1 MENKNIK
8 YDIKGIKKALQDEYM
23 AASLVGFTDNTPDIM
38 DIEFSNSKELISMAE
53 RSGLNLEEFVISD
66 EE

>member
-53 RSGLNLEEFVISD
+53 RSGLNLEEFVMPD

>member
-1 MENKNIK
+1 MENENIK

-38 DIEFSNSKELISMAE
+38 DIEFSNSMELISMAE
-53 RSGLNLEEFVISD
+53 RSGLNLEEFVIPD

>member
-53 RSGLNLEEFVISD
+53 RSGLNLEEFVIPD

>member
-23 AASLVGFTDNTPDIM
+23 AARLVGFTDNTPDIM

-53 RSGLNLEEFVISD
+53 RSGLNLEEFVIPD

>member
-1 MENKNIK
+1 MENENIK

-53 RSGLNLEEFVISD
+53 RSGLNLEEFVIPD